1 MPPAALPIDDLKD
14 QYIQQ
19 MALVRQTYERTGDGS
34 AAIRRRSSIVDR
46 LLIELWRRAFSPE
59 ISGQPAPDP
68 NAKVALLALGGY
80 GRKDLFPFSD
90 IDVLFT
96 FADEAAEKSARPLI
110 QPIIQAMWD
119 IGLRASPTTRTA
131 KECAR
136 FDPDNL
142 EFTLSTFD
150 HRFLAGNF
158 PLYQK
163 LHNET
168 FPSLVLSEWNTIAQ
182 KLGEL
187 ARTRHARYGNTI
199 FHLEP
204 NIKECPGGLRD
215 FNLAPWFALLFHLK
229 ETKEWPKPRTG
240 ASIGWQS
247 PTGDAETAFDFLAAA
262 RCFLHFRHNR
272 DDNTLD
278 WQSQDEAAAL
288 SVGLET
294 RGTADPAYWMRTYY
308 RHARTIYRRAALL
321 MEHLPAPVSFYKQFR
336 KRRTSI
342 PGTDFSLDFQS
353 AQGRIDINPTIQF
366 AQFSDTDG
374 LLRVFAA
381 IANHGYTLTQA
392 AEDRITDALP
402 VLAINIP
409 EGPYLWNHLR
419 EVLLGPHA
427 AHALRTMHALGI
439 LEMLLPEFH
448 GIDALVIR
456 DSYHRYTVDE
466 HTFLTIDNIH
476 ALRQPPNA
484 PHLDAPFQEY
494 GRRLNS
500 LIPEIDRLDLLLLAL
515 LLHDTGKGRRNTDHT
530 TQSVELADSFLA
542 RLDFDIEEREIVR
555 KLIRLHLEMSSAL
568 RRDIFDQENVHT
580 LSEKIG
586 SPQLLKMLTLITY
599 ADIKAVHPDALTS
612 WKAENLWQL
621 YMATANFMDRSV
633 DEVRYRVALD
643 PTLVFRIVSM
653 LPAEFGKAQAA
664 RFHSIQASQADPAD
678 ANASQVSPLQS
689 SPEAAIRKYLE
700 GLPQRYLQ
708 TRLPEQIRNHFL
720 LSSKLDEDP
729 IQLEL
734 RPKGQLV
741 ELTVIARDRRRLFA
755 DVAGTLAAWGMN
767 IVKADA
773 FSNDAGVIVDSFQ
786 FTDTFRTL
794 ELNPEE
800 KDRFTQNIH
809 EILSQGIHASKDQ
822 IEQLLNDRRQTT
834 RLNTVKVDIPTRLEF
849 DNNSSSH
856 STLLQVV
863 AQDTPGLL
871 RQIALVLHHYDCN
884 IEVALVDTEGETAID
899 VFYLTQYTT
908 KLTEETQQ
916 TLSQALTTA
925 LNQILP
931 KSPEI

>member
-1 MPPAALPIDDLKD
+1 METAILPIDDLRD
-14 QYIQQ
+14 QYVQQ
-19 MALVRQTYERTGDGS
+19 MALVRQTYERTGDGT

-46 LLIELWRRAFSPE
+46 LLVELWRRALTV
-59 ISGQPAPDP
+59 SGFDP
-68 NAKVALLALGGY
+68 NAKVSMLALGGY

-90 IDVLFT
+90 IDVLFAY
-96 FADEAAEKSARPLI
+96 ADDDTEKAVRPAVRG
-110 QPIIQAMWD
+110 IIQAMWD
-119 IGLRASPTTRTA
+119 VGLRASPASRTL
-131 KECAR
+131 KECTR

-168 FPSLVLSEWNTIAQ
+168 LPGLVLSEWNTIAQ
-182 KLGEL
+182 KLGEI
-187 ARTRHARYGNTI
+187 ARARHAKYGNTI

-204 NIKECPGGLRD
+204 NLKDCPGGLRD
-215 FNLAPWFALLFHLK
+215 FNLAPWFALLFQLK
-229 ETKEWPKPRTG
+229 ETRKWPPQRSTIG
-240 ASIGWQS
+240 TPGDRASSSGWQS
-247 PTGDAETAFDFLAAA
+247 TRGDAESAFDFLAAA
-262 RCFLHFRHNR
+262 RCFLHFRHGR

-278 WQSQDEAAAL
+278 WQSQDEAAAR

-308 RHARTIYRRAALL
+308 RHARTVYRRAVLL

-336 KRRTSI
+336 KRRVPI
-342 PGTDFSLDFQS
+342 QGTDFILDQ
-353 AQGRIDINPTIQF
+353 ARIDVSPTAQF
-366 AQFSDTDG
+366 AQFSDTESF
-374 LLRVFAA
+374 LRIFAL

-402 VLAINIP
+402 VIAINSP
-409 EGPYLWNHLR
+409 EGPYLWNAIR

-439 LEMLLPEFH
+439 LEMLIPEFH

-466 HTFLTIDNIH
+466 HTFLTIDNVH
-476 ALRQPPNA
+476 SLRRPLHDYEQ
-484 PHLDAPFQEY
+484 
-494 GRRLNS
+494 RLS
-500 LIPEIDRLDLLLLAL
+500 TLLPEIDRLDLLLLSL
-515 LLHDTGKGRRNTDHT
+515 LLHDTGKARRTGEHT
-530 TQSVELADSFLA
+530 TASVELADTFLA
-542 RLDFDIEEREIVR
+542 RLDFDTEEREIVR
-555 KLIRLHLEMSSAL
+555 KLIRSHLEMSNAL
-568 RRDIFDQENVHT
+568 RRDIFDADNVRQ

-586 SPQLLKMLTLITY
+586 SPMLLKMLTLMTY
-599 ADIKAVHPDALTS
+599 ADIKAVHPDALTP

-621 YMATANFMDRSV
+621 YMSTANFMDRSV
-633 DEVRYRVALD
+633 DEVRYHADLD
-643 PTLVFRIVSM
+643 PTLLYRIESM
-653 LPAEFGKAQAA
+653 LPAQLTLVPPRSSKSKTHNG
-664 RFHSIQASQADPAD
+664 
-678 ANASQVSPLQS
+678 NQS
-689 SPEAAIRKYLE
+689 SSHEAAIRKFLE

-720 LSSKLDEDP
+720 LANKLDKDP

-734 RPKGQLV
+734 RPNRQLV

-755 DVAGTLAAWGMN
+755 DTAGALAAWGMN

-773 FSNDAGVIVDSFQ
+773 FSNDAGIIVDSFQ

-800 KDRFTQNIH
+800 KDRFLANIH
-809 EILSQGIHASKDQ
+809 EVLSQGITATRHQ
-822 IEQLLNDRRQTT
+822 IEQLLAKRRQSAT
-834 RLNTVKVDIPTRLEF
+834 RNGTVKVETPTRLEF
-849 DNNSSSH
+849 DSESSTH

-863 AQDTPGLL
+863 AQDVPGLL
-871 RQIALVLHHYDCN
+871 RQIALVLHAHDCN

-899 VFYLTQYTT
+899 VFYLTHNRQ
-908 KLTEETQQ
+908 KLPGEMQQ
-916 TLSQALTTA
+916 NLAQDLRQSLEK
-925 LNQILP
+925 ILP
-931 KSPEI
+931 QPQSP